1 MDPSTSRCHQRQP
14 FSTAC
19 SNSLRAGVDDAV
31 PEHPV
36 KSISWKTN
44 ESPRACPQRQ
54 SLDAVTRH
62 QDSDPQRQY
71 PISVHSDS
79 LTALSAATAPQRCQ
93 RDINIMI
100 HSDVS
105 QRCPQRHPTTTRCV
119 SLQRCPQL
127 QCICAEAPRSCRVDA
142 DTSSST
148 WCRAEAPRSCRT
160 DGPKAPR
167 SCHLSGSGQ
176 GIAISLASTRPVA
189 VTRRLLA
196 AAKRVR

>member
-105 QRCPQRHPTTTRCV
+105 QRCPQRHPTTIRCV
-119 SLQRCPQL
+119 SLSALSAATVYLRRSSALLPRGCRHVL
-127 QCICAEAPRSCRVDA
+127 QYVVSCR
-142 DTSSST
+142 SSALVPYRWAQSSALVPSQ
-148 WCRAEAPRSCRT
+148 WVW
-160 DGPKAPR
+160 
-167 SCHLSGSGQ
+167 SGNSDQSGQ
-176 GIAISLASTRPVA
+176 HATSRSHTTSISSR
-189 VTRRLLA
+189 
-196 AAKRVR
+196 